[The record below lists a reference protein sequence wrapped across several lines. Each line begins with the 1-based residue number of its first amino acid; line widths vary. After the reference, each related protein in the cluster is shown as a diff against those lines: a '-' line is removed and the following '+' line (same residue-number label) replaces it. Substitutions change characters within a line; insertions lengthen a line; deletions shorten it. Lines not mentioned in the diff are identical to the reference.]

1 MLDLTVTSYGPNA
14 LSDLS
19 GLGALNAEAEFLGAN
34 NGSAS
39 AGGTT
44 TVFRISNADW
54 DRIRPQLRK
63 LAEMRIPLVE
73 NGATVA
79 GVQRPLLT
87 YTLTQSIGNHP
98 RITRVEET
106 SPVSPYTDGAL
117 VVRGMNLL
125 GGIQAKLDLFTQSV
139 AVASGPTG
147 TQRFQSAVRALRF
160 TAVPF
165 GPRGRKIGIRIM
177 EPGVT
182 SVSVVLIGDEE
193 VRITVTPGTASN
205 TATLIAAQILG
216 STVASYYVTATA
228 LVGSALIGPTASVGS
243 PSPTPPQV
251 RLPEF
256 LYLRG
261 GDGGGVAELLVPV
274 VAGVATN
281 GLKLVAQK
289 AGNPGNN
296 VSLVLRMEQGA
307 DAVTVSNGRIT
318 VDRTGATETL
328 ANLVTAINGNAT
340 AAALVLA
347 SARGTGSLG
356 AKGPLYLYG
365 GGGEEPVATVGGAA
379 ATVTEHTNTSLK
391 LAVPAAAYLAAGGTD
406 QMSAVIQILLGDR
419 KMSAQVMVGA
429 SRTASFR
436 ATVRAQSAVTIATP
450 GATIDGVTM
459 VAGERFWAPSQG
471 TATQDGLYVWNGASV
486 PATRAPE
493 MPVGMD
499 VAGMLVSIS
508 EGTDA
513 GKVAQVTNAVA
524 AGVIGTHGLTDAFV

>member
-1 MLDLTVTSYGPNA
+1 MLDLTITSYGSNA
-14 LSDLS
+14 ITDLS
-19 GLGALNAEAEFLGAN
+19 GLGALNAETPFINAN
-34 NGSAS
+34 GV
-39 AGGTT
+39 GGTSAT
-44 TVFRISNADW
+44 FRISNADW
-54 DRIRPQLRK
+54 DRVRPNLRK
-63 LAEMRIPLVE
+63 LTEMRMPLVE
-73 NGATVA
+73 NGVLVA
-79 GVQRPLLT
+79 GTTRPVVT
-87 YTLTQSIGNHP
+87 YTLMQAIGNHP

-106 SPVSPYTDGAL
+106 SPVSPYADGAL
-117 VVRGMNLL
+117 VVRGMNML
-125 GGIQAKLDLFTQSV
+125 GGIQAKLDLLAQSSSV
-139 AVASGPTG
+139 TPGPTG
-147 TQRFQSAVRALRF
+147 TQRFQSAVRALRL

-177 EPGVT
+177 EPGSASVT
-182 SVSVVLIGDEE
+182 VALVGEEE
-193 VRITVTPGTASN
+193 VRVTVTPATGLN
-205 TATLIAAQILG
+205 TATEIAGQITA
-216 STVASYYVTATA
+216 SAVASYYMTATA
-228 LVGSALIGPTASVGS
+228 LVGSAKIGPTANTGS
-243 PSPTPPQV
+243 PSSTPPQV
-251 RLPEF
+251 RLPEYE
-256 LYLRG
+256 YLRG

-289 AGNPGNN
+289 SGNPGNN
-296 VSLVLRMEQGA
+296 ISLVLRMEQGA
-307 DAVTVSNGRIT
+307 DAVVVSNGRIT
-318 VDRTGATETL
+318 VDRTGATETI
-328 ANLVTAINGNAT
+328 ANLVTAINGNAS

-356 AKGPLYLYG
+356 AKGPLFLYG
-365 GGGEEPVATVGGAA
+365 GAGEEPVASVGGAA

-391 LAVPAAAYLAAGGTD
+391 LAVGAAAYLAAGGAD

-429 SRTASFR
+429 NRTVSFR
-436 ATVRAQSAVTIATP
+436 ATVRAQSSVTIATP

-499 VAGMLVSIS
+499 VAGMLVSIT

-513 GKVAQVTNAVA
+513 GKIAQVTNATA
-524 AGVIGTHGLTDAFV
+524 AGVIGTHGLTDAFI

>member
-106 SPVSPYTDGAL
+106 APVSPYTDGAL

-391 LAVPAAAYLAAGGTD
+391 LAVPAAAYLAAGGAD

-429 SRTASFR
+429 ARTASFR
-436 ATVRAQSAVTIATP
+436 ATVRAQLAVMIATP
-450 GATIDGVTM
+450 GAAIDGVM
-459 VAGERFWAPSQG
+459 MDAGERFWTTSQG
-471 TATQDGLYVWNGASV
+471 EATQDGLYVWNGASV

-508 EGTDA
+508 EGTEA
-513 GKVAQVTNAVA
+513 GKVAQVTNVT
-524 AGVIGTHGLTDAFV
+524 GGGIIGTHGLTDAFV